1 MNFLNRKISIV
12 RLTLIF
18 ILITQLIVIFNIKP
32 WKNAEQKNALINWD
46 VTSYYSYLPAL
57 FIQKDLKFEFLNNSK
72 INYAEKHQFWPET
85 APNGNKVIKTTMGM
99 SVLYLPFFILAHS
112 YSVFDPEVDTN
123 GFSYPYEIGLSFSS
137 VFYLF
142 IGFFFLS
149 KVLKN
154 LFSELKTALL
164 IIVLFL
170 GSNLF
175 YYSTTELCMSHAY
188 TFSLASVLMYYTLE
202 IYHQINWRK
211 SIIIGIIL
219 GVLFLVR
226 PTNIIWGLIILLYK
240 IEGRGTVKARLI
252 WIKKNIKY
260 LCSTIIIGLLICSLQ
275 FIYWKWATG
284 NWIFN
289 SYVGETF
296 YFTQPKILEFLFSYR
311 KGWLVYSPIFIIS
324 FLGIYNMYKTK
335 NPWFYSTLVI
345 LPLTI
350 YLFSSWWCWWFGGG
364 FGMRPMID
372 YYPLFIIP
380 IGQVLRVKLLFYK
393 TLLTILLISFT
404 SLNLFQTLQKRK
416 GVIHWDSMSKE
427 AYWAFFFKPKMDTS
441 KDWDQQKKFL
451 KTPDYDKARKGEKEY
466 DFKILQ

>member
-18 ILITQLIVIFNIKP
+18 ILITQLLVILNIKP
-32 WKNAEQKNALINWD
+32 WKNAEKKNALINWD

-57 FIQKDLKFEFLNNSK
+57 FIQRDLKFEFLNTSK

-112 YSVFDPEVDTN
+112 YSVFDPKVDAN

-142 IGFFFLS
+142 IGLFFLS
-149 KVLKN
+149 KVLNK

-202 IYHQINWRK
+202 IYHQISWRR

-260 LCSTIIIGLLICSLQ
+260 LCSTIIVGLLICSLQ

-289 SYVGETF
+289 SYVGEKF

-311 KGWLVYSPIFIIS
+311 KGWLLYSPIFIIS

-345 LPLTI
+345 LPVTI

-380 IGQVLRVKLLFYK
+380 IGHFLRVKLLFYK
-393 TLLTILLISFT
+393 TLLTVLLISLT

-427 AYWAFFFKPKMDTS
+427 AYWAFFFTPKMDTS
-441 KDWDQQKKFL
+441 RDWDLQKKFL

-466 DFKILQ
+466 NFKILQ